1 MLEWLK
7 NILGEAYT
15 DEVDA
20 KVSAEIGKNFVAKAD
35 FNAKNDV
42 LKKHGA
48 FLIPERR
55 PDSMKIDVLGT
66 EYDMLQNSS
75 EYAILEAQIFNG
87 KKFMTLIRK
96 G

>member
-1 MLEWLK
+1 MLSWLK
-7 NILGEAYT
+7 EILGDSYT
-15 DEVDA
+15 EDTE
-20 KVSAEIGKNFVAKAD
+20 KKISQEIGKNFVAKAD

-66 EYDMLQNSS
+66 KYDMLQNKS
-75 EYAILEAQIFNG
+75 EYDILEAQIFNG
-87 KKFMTLIRK
+87 KIFMTLIRK